1 MDSDRLPGELIFY
14 ASVFDPDFE
23 ELEIIPSSDIHY
35 GNPLCSKKH
44 VMRHIDYLAEKP
56 NRLTHLNGDMCEST
70 LKTSK
75 GEIYRQVGSPDDQWQ
90 WIAEKFYKVRKQII
104 GVTDGNH
111 EGRVYDSCGIS
122 MSRLIAK
129 ELGVPFRAE
138 GMLHKISFGKGN
150 SSHDNKPYVY
160 WAYFTHGYGGA
171 RTAAAKAKKVENTS
185 TFIHA
190 DIYGMSHDHVVNA
203 APVIYLI
210 PDNRTHTHSENGFT
224 VGKISVKRKMLVKT
238 NAFVKWGGYAEL
250 GGFPPSDLTTPIIKL
265 AGTGKPMVRVLV

>member
-1 MDSDRLPGELIFY
+1 MESDRLPGELIFY
-14 ASVFDPDFE
+14 ASTFDPDFE
-23 ELEIIPSSDIHY
+23 EIELIPSSDIHY

-44 VMRHIDYLAEKP
+44 VLRHIDYLAEKP

-75 GEIYRQVGSPDDQWQ
+75 GEIYKQVGSPDDQWQ

-111 EGRVYDSCGIS
+111 EGRIYDSCGIS
-122 MSRLIAK
+122 VSRLIAK

-150 SSHDNKPYVY
+150 SFHDNKPYVY

-190 DIYGMSHDHVVNA
+190 DVYGMSHDHVVNA

-224 VGKISVKRKMLVKT
+224 VGKISAKRKILVKT
-238 NAFVKWGGYAEL
+238 NAFVKWGGYAET
-250 GGFPPSDLTTPIIKL
+250 GGFPPSDLTTPIIQF